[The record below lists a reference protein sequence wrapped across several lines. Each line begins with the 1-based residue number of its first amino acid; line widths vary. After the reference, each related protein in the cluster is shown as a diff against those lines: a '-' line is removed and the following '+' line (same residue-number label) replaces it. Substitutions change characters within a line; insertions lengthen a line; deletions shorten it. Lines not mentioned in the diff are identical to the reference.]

1 MANVHRKRENDMKI
15 TSIHIYDHGQELG
28 FSADIAIDESFIVQI
43 EDGEFSIPEGDEL
56 CWAERD
62 AQDTARAE
70 HNADD
75 VARKL
80 RIPTTANKLRAIGA
94 EEML

>member
-1 MANVHRKRENDMKI
+1 MKV

-28 FSADIAIDESFIVQI
+28 FSADVAIDEQWIIQI
-43 EDGEFSIPEGDEL
+43 EDGEFSIPDGDER

-80 RIPTTANKLRAIGA
+80 FIPKTAAKLRAIGA
-94 EEML
+94 EDML